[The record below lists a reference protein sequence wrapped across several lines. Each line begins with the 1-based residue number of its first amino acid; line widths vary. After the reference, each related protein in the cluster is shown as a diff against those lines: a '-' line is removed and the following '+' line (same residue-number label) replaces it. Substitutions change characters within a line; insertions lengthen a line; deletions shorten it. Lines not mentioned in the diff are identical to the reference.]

1 MLVIS
6 VLVNMALLWSGV
18 NSANAWI
25 YVKTLVTSVV
35 SHNVDNT
42 TCVTSYCSASVDNY
56 FHSNLT
62 LEVKTSLCRCDV
74 ITWHF
79 LVRV

>member
-35 SHNVDNT
+35 SHNMDNT
-42 TCVTSYCSASVDNY
+42 HASPATTPY
-56 FHSNLT
+56 L
-62 LEVKTSLCRCDV
+62 
-74 ITWHF
+74 
-79 LVRV
+79 